1 MALPA
6 SSKARQIVGWTAVVL
21 STTLSSFWAF
31 WGSIENFHEGWY
43 FRELWRNLGLM
54 AVQYLP
60 WMFIP
65 MVAGLLGLWRPAV
78 GVVAH
83 ALLAAGVFWLFDV
96 REIGGLLIGTPVL
109 ILALLYGIGRPVP
122 VRWARRTLIG
132 LPLITAVV
140 SGAYPGWRVLTRP
153 HAVDTSMRHIS
164 GNGVNLVWAPAGPG
178 WDESGFPWFEATR
191 RCEYL
196 TAAGGSLAATPQR
209 VWRLPTVDETVRTL
223 IWRGQ
228 NAGGT
233 WDAVARRASY
243 RRMPDKEPPL
253 WHPYTQIIYWWTAD
267 EVDADRAF
275 RVAYNGYV
283 TRMNKKVGAGYL
295 ACRCVKADRAGM

>member
-1 MALPA
+1 MAVT
-6 SSKARQIVGWTAVVL
+6 ARARIFVGWIAVAFSTA
-21 STTLSSFWAF
+21 LSSFWAF

-78 GVVAH
+78 GVAAH
-83 ALLAAGVFWLFDV
+83 LALAAVVFWLFDV
-96 REIGGLLIGTPVL
+96 REVGGFLIGLPVL
-109 ILALLYGIGRPVP
+109 LLAALYGFGRPMP
-122 VRWARRTLIG
+122 VRWARRVLIG
-132 LPLITAVV
+132 LPVVTAVA

-153 HAVDTSMRHIS
+153 SIVDTSMRRIS

-178 WDESGFPWFEATR
+178 WDDRGFSWFEARR

-196 TAAGGSLAATPQR
+196 TADGGTLAAEPQR
-209 VWRLPTVDETVRTL
+209 VWRLPTVDETVRTM
-223 IWRGQ
+223 IWRGR

-233 WDAVARRASY
+233 WNGERASFGA
-243 RRMPDKEPPL
+243 MPDKEAPL
-253 WHPYTQIIYWWTAD
+253 WHPYSQIIYWWTAD
-267 EVDADRAF
+267 EVDADRAY

-295 ACRCVKADRAGM
+295 ACRCVKAE